1 MCDVARLS
9 STSLRV
15 ASVMGPLLKV
25 HAECNDILV
34 HERFSSTEV
43 DFRSLGIV
51 MACGRIRGN
60 GLMARK
66 STRVVPRMGEQPV
79 VS

>member
-1 MCDVARLS
+1 MMEVGKCLQCDVARLS

-15 ASVMGPLLKV
+15 ASVKGPLLKV

-43 DFRSLGIV
+43 DFRSLGKV
-51 MACGRIRGN
+51 MAYGRIHLTG
-60 GLMARK
+60 
-66 STRVVPRMGEQPV
+66 
-79 VS
+79 